1 MMDIGDRK
9 WKDGDKKMNMK
20 TINFTKFP
28 LLDRDGNITEVD
40 IAKDFFNIAF
50 KNATSRDDIIFNL
63 SLEEDADIEL
73 TDEAIDYFKRYLAM
87 IDPKTYLYSFEKYVE

>member
-1 MMDIGDRK
+1 MA
-9 WKDGDKKMNMK
+9 

-40 IAKDFFNIAF
+40 IAKDFFDIAF

-63 SLEEDADIEL
+63 SLREDADIEL
-73 TDEAIDYFKRYLAM
+73 TEQAIDYFKRYLAM

>member
-1 MMDIGDRK
+1 MVI
-9 WKDGDKKMNMK
+9 KKMNMK
-20 TINFTKFP
+20 TINFTRFP

-73 TDEAIDYFKRYLAM
+73 TEQAIDYFKRYLAM
-87 IDPKTYLYSFEKYVE
+87 INPKTYLYSFEKYVE

>member
-1 MMDIGDRK
+1 MVIK
-9 WKDGDKKMNMK
+9 KKMNMK
-20 TINFTKFP
+20 KINFTKFP

-73 TDEAIDYFKRYLAM
+73 TEQAIDYFKRYLAM
-87 IDPKTYLYSFEKYVE
+87 INPKTYLYSFEKYVE

>member
-1 MMDIGDRK
+1 MVI
-9 WKDGDKKMNMK
+9 KKMNMK
-20 TINFTKFP
+20 KINFTKFP

-40 IAKDFFNIAF
+40 IAKDFFDIAF

-63 SLEEDADIEL
+63 SLKEDMDIEL
-73 TDEAIDYFKRYLAM
+73 TEQAIDYFKRYLAM

>member
-1 MMDIGDRK
+1 
-9 WKDGDKKMNMK
+9 MK
-20 TINFTKFP
+20 TINFTRFP

-63 SLEEDADIEL
+63 SLREDADIEL
-73 TDEAIDYFKRYLAM
+73 TDEAIAYFKKYLAM
-87 IDPKTYLYSFEKYVE
+87 VDPKTYLYSFEKYVE

>member
-1 MMDIGDRK
+1 MKIIR
-9 WKDGDKKMNMK
+9 NMK
-20 TINFTKFP
+20 KINFTKFP

-73 TDEAIDYFKRYLAM
+73 TDEAIAYFKKYLAM
-87 IDPKTYLYSFEKYVE
+87 VDPKTYLYSFEKYVE

>member
-1 MMDIGDRK
+1 
-9 WKDGDKKMNMK
+9 MK
-20 TINFTKFP
+20 TINFTRFP

-63 SLEEDADIEL
+63 SLKEDADIEL
-73 TDEAIDYFKRYLAM
+73 TDEAIAYFKKYLAM
-87 IDPKTYLYSFEKYVE
+87 VDPKTYLYSFEKYVE

>member
-1 MMDIGDRK
+1 MVI
-9 WKDGDKKMNMK
+9 KKMNMK
-20 TINFTKFP
+20 TINFTRFP

-40 IAKDFFNIAF
+40 IAKDFFDIAF

-73 TDEAIDYFKRYLAM
+73 TEQAIDYFKRYLAM